1 MATVVAP
8 PPVLSGDLSLFHTT
22 DPLLGNSPV
31 LVFHG
36 PAATIGAVS
45 SRIQVH
51 ICTPAGLGSYAR
63 LSVSPNS
70 PFYSAVSNLPREEQ
84 GDEVCRGLA
93 FGLKKYFAELGE
105 GVKKTWTSQV
115 KAPSPGALFGDDHI
129 AILATRMTK
138 IENVEDVIG
147 DLSDAFCE
155 QRLSWIDVDVVLPPG
170 SIRERPGSSDGAEL
184 LSDLE
189 ILKRQFGRYA
199 ELVQTFGEITFL
211 PTSRLKR
218 APSKANAFGRTASFL
233 SSQKEN
239 VRKQL
244 DELVTTEQS
253 YVRRMSELDRL
264 SSTIGADL
272 KEQHQQQLATIFSP
286 AIAKI
291 VELNSA
297 FSEEIIQVV
306 ESSEAGA
313 QEDIESSQ
321 DDLSPAQGT
330 PPPDSQ
336 GLDQVAQCLCEWFP
350 KFAEAYQEYL
360 SAHAQ
365 ASQALRASL
374 RAHDS
379 LAQALQEVGE
389 QKLTS
394 LLIEPVQRL
403 PRYNLYIDSI
413 AKQLPVKHP
422 ALKLLLKARDLVTGI
437 CAENEGTEAAAMV
450 ERLRSRTL
458 GWPLDIDVSGR
469 LVAAVDYVELMPP
482 YAFEGCNGAR
492 GILFLFTDGVVMV
505 EKSATSKASAR
516 TLLTEM
522 ESGSL
527 PSRSVES
534 LSDTVGDLHFVR
546 RLQLDALHCT
556 ESHDGHALQLFTF
569 FQLAAGALAAQEPIL
584 DSCQLLR
591 LEGAYDGRVSRFIEE
606 VAKARVESR
615 FSEAERESSR
625 WEFRA
630 TDPAS
635 DSLHLLS
642 AVFEDSND
650 SYVRARGPSASVRI
664 VVDSERHQSHL
675 QPGHADVRTIINL
688 ASHRDGDWRLNVD
701 SVDGSLGREHVD
713 TPDLVPALRRKIAL
727 LTSARLGIE
736 QPAMTACMIMRNAD
750 ILQSIGLQAVG
761 QVDYQVKAQFT
772 PRERVHRPKSPKKLL
787 SSFLSS
793 VGPGS
798 EPPNLLRKDLPSL
811 PPQSQIPRMP
821 SHASSTVPKPPSQES
836 RPSSKEQNTSFS
848 FTSDLASTQLKK
860 MEDTLSA
867 YILALQARKGNIVG
881 KNLKLRLVA
890 DPGLVDELYSGLL
903 EDPNMMVLAA
913 QAPLDVLMAGFEKFL
928 NVAWKEHI
936 GQVMPTSL
944 LEEIQAKSEALFPSD
959 FDEYVKT
966 ALGRLAPQNQRAFK
980 AIMKLLAD
988 LLDGTG
994 NDGDRGILTACF
1006 AEMLV
1011 TEGDPHDY
1019 IALIDRFVE
1028 ETDTY
1033 FGEPLDVGV
1042 TQSYKDSGSVSSH
1055 KRARS
1060 FNSGSLTSNTS
1071 SLRRKFG
1078 LGGLTRENSKSEQ
1091 ESKVASVWRTLS
1103 KSTRAD
1109 YSPANS
1115 ISKGSLGRSRSTD
1128 TEPAAIGMRPPSQ
1141 DSKVS
1146 SASFS
1151 ELPSL
1156 VRTPSSN
1163 NLGLSTIGE
1172 HPSFIPQGP
1181 PRKKRRS
1188 SLSDLKAL
1196 ETSPKRE
1203 PWSPPT
1209 PRRPALTQKTLDEK
1223 ALPVSPAPST
1233 ASGPSSRENTG
1244 RFGSPTQKT
1253 PRSRLP
1259 SSFRR
1264 DLSPGPS
1271 RALSSQPPELSR
1283 PKTSAGEKQQ
1293 AEPQRPKTSSGPFDE
1308 VVITSRPTSNIPSLM
1323 PRATSPAKFSTS
1335 TPTRTGLSERPGA
1348 GNIVKKPS
1356 PQTDKTARIRSTVI
1370 DVSSIHQT
1378 SPTRKLRMQS
1388 PQKLRERL
1396 QNEQSSITAAQNA
1409 LQDELSKIGDE
1420 LTSSTSMRSTPV
1432 HARSGSKSIS
1442 SGHARGGSSVANN
1455 MDLAQ
1460 RVLKMEGTLP
1470 KQMSELNTRINTI
1483 QNDLSTSLT
1492 VSETKCKKLDELY
1505 REANGENEA
1514 LYARFNEEL
1523 ARVLKAVKGGEGV
1536 EELKKKLK
1544 EAQDEVIMLRRESS
1558 RLKRENVGLRAQ
1570 LKE

>member
-1 MATVVAP
+1 MATVIAP
-8 PPVLSGDLSLFHTT
+8 PPALSGDLSLFHTT
-22 DPLLGNSPV
+22 DPLLGNNPV
-31 LVFHG
+31 LVFYG
-36 PAATIGAVS
+36 PAATIGATS

-51 ICTPAGLGSYAR
+51 VFTPAGLGSYAR

-93 FGLKKYFAELGE
+93 FGLKKYFTELGE
-105 GVKKTWTSQV
+105 GVKKTWTAQV

-138 IENVEDVIG
+138 IENVDDVIG
-147 DLSDAFCE
+147 DILDAFCE
-155 QRLSWIDVDVVLPPG
+155 QRLSWVDVDVVLPPG
-170 SIRERPGSSDGAEL
+170 SIKERPSSSDGAED
-184 LSDLE
+184 LSDLD

-218 APSKANAFGRTASFL
+218 APSKANAIGRTASFL
-233 SSQKEN
+233 RSQKEN

-244 DELVTTEQS
+244 GELVGTEQN
-253 YVRRMSELDRL
+253 YVNRMKELQDL
-264 SSTIGADL
+264 SNKIGADL
-272 KEQHQQQLATIFSP
+272 KDRHQQQLALVFSP
-286 AIAKI
+286 SIGKI

-297 FSEEIIQVV
+297 FSEEISKVV
-306 ESSEAGA
+306 ESTDSPA

-321 DDLSPAQGT
+321 DDLSTQQGT

-336 GLDQVAQCLCEWFP
+336 GLDQVAQCLCEWLP
-350 KFAEAYQEYL
+350 HFAEAYQEYM
-360 SAHAQ
+360 SSHAQ
-365 ASQALRASL
+365 ASQTLRTLLRAQ
-374 RAHDS
+374 DS
-379 LAQALQEVGE
+379 LAQELQEIGE

-394 LLIEPVQRL
+394 LLIEPIQRL

-422 ALKLLLKARDLVTGI
+422 ALKPLLKARDIVTGI

-450 ERLRSRTL
+450 ERLRTRTM

-469 LVAAVDYVELMPP
+469 LVAAVDYLDLMPP
-482 YAFEGCNGAR
+482 YAFEGCDGAR
-492 GILFLFTDGVVMV
+492 GMLFLFTDGVIMV
-505 EKSATSKASAR
+505 EKSPTSKASAR

-534 LSDTVGDLHFVR
+534 LSDTIGDLHFVR
-546 RLQLDALHCT
+546 RLQLDALQCT
-556 ESHDGHALQLFTF
+556 ESHDGSALQFLTF
-569 FQLAAGALAAQEPIL
+569 FQLAAGALGAQEPIL
-584 DSCQLLR
+584 DSCQLLK
-591 LEGAYDGRVSRFIEE
+591 LEGAYDGRVSRFVEE

-615 FSEAERESSR
+615 FSEAERESST

-630 TDPAS
+630 TDPAT
-635 DSLHLLS
+635 DSLNLLS
-642 AVFEDSND
+642 AIFDDSNPQYT
-650 SYVRARGPSASVRI
+650 SSRGPCAPIRI
-664 VVDSERHQSHL
+664 VVDAERHQTHVK
-675 QPGHADVRTIINL
+675 PGHTDVRTVINL
-688 ASHRDGDWRLNVD
+688 ASHRDGDWRLTID
-701 SVDGSLGREHVD
+701 SVDGNLGREHVD
-713 TPDLVPALRRKIAL
+713 TPDLVPALRRKIAS
-727 LTSARLGIE
+727 LTSARLAIE
-736 QPAMTACMIMRNAD
+736 QPAMAACMIMRNSD
-750 ILQSIGLQAVG
+750 ILQSIGLQAAG
-761 QVDYQVKAQFT
+761 QADYQVKAKFT

-793 VGPGS
+793 VGPGN
-798 EPPNLLRKDLPSL
+798 EPPNLLHKHLPSL

-821 SHASSTVPKPPSQES
+821 SHASSGSYKPPSRES
-836 RPSSKEQNTSFS
+836 RPTSKEEAAPFAI
-848 FTSDLASTQLKK
+848 TSDLAANQLKK

-867 YILALQARKGNIVG
+867 YVLALQARKGNIVG

-890 DPGLVDELYSGLL
+890 DPGLVEELYTGLL

-913 QAPLDVLMAGFEKFL
+913 QAPLDVLMASFEKFL
-928 NVAWKEHI
+928 NIAWKDHI

-944 LEEIQAKSEALFPSD
+944 LQDIQAKAEALFPSE
-959 FDEYVKT
+959 FDEYFKN

-1006 AEMLV
+1006 AEVLV
-1011 TEGDPHDY
+1011 TEGNPHDY
-1019 IALIDRFVE
+1019 IALIDRFVDD
-1028 ETDTY
+1028 TDTY
-1033 FGEPLDVGV
+1033 FGEPVDVSM
-1042 TQSYKDSGSVSSH
+1042 THSYKDTGSVNSH

-1060 FNSGSLTSNTS
+1060 INSGSLTSNTS

-1103 KSTRAD
+1103 KSTRGD
-1109 YSPANS
+1109 YSPGNS
-1115 ISKGSLGRSRSTD
+1115 ISKGSLGRSRSID
-1128 TEPAAIGMRPPSQ
+1128 TEPPLLGMRPPSQ

-1146 SASFS
+1146 TASFGD
-1151 ELPSL
+1151 LPNL
-1156 VRTPSSN
+1156 VRTPSSH

-1188 SLSDLKAL
+1188 SLSDLKVL

-1203 PWSPPT
+1203 PWSPPS
-1209 PRRPALTQKTLDEK
+1209 PRRPVLTQKTVEEK
-1223 ALPVSPAPST
+1223 ALPDSPAPST
-1233 ASGPSSRENTG
+1233 PSGPSSRDNTG
-1244 RFGSPTQKT
+1244 RFGSPLQKT

-1264 DLSPGPS
+1264 ELSPGPS
-1271 RALSSQPPELSR
+1271 RALGSQPPPELPR
-1283 PKTSAGEKQQ
+1283 PKTSGGEKQS
-1293 AEPQRPKTSSGPFDE
+1293 ELQRPKTSGGPADE
-1308 VVITSRPTSNIPSLM
+1308 VVITSRPTSNIPSLV
-1323 PRATSPAKFSTS
+1323 PRATSPAKLTPS
-1335 TPTRTGLSERPGA
+1335 TPNRTGLSERPGA

-1356 PQTDKTARIRSTVI
+1356 PQTEKIGRTRSTTVDAPGI
-1370 DVSSIHQT
+1370 PQP

-1396 QNEQSSITAAQNA
+1396 QNEQSSIAAAQSSI
-1409 LQDELSKIGDE
+1409 QDELSKIGDE
-1420 LTSSTSMRSTPV
+1420 LTSSTSMRSPV
-1432 HARSGSKSIS
+1432 
-1442 SGHARGGSSVANN
+1442 RGGSRTIGGRGSFSQASN

-1470 KQMSELNTRINTI
+1470 KQISDLNTRVNTI

-1514 LYARFNEEL
+1514 LYSKFNEEL
-1523 ARVLKAVKGGEGV
+1523 SRILKAVRGGEGV

-1544 EAQDEVIMLRRESS
+1544 EAQDEVVMLRRESS